1 MHLDFTGTDPQV
13 RAALNLPTEGKNH
26 HFINAAVFNF
36 FHSIEKSAPL
46 NRGMVRPLRLT
57 IPQGTIINPEKYAAV
72 GVRFA
77 TAVRVMDII
86 IAALSLATDSSD
98 KQVEGRGILPSAGSG
113 MLGVS
118 LLSYVDPRT
127 GETKV
132 NVLQPMWGGS
142 GARPTKDGID
152 GADFAAGFMRNI
164 PAETSEAE
172 MPMLVHEYKLSAK
185 APAPGKYRGGL
196 GIDFSF
202 QVFTP
207 NAIVT
212 ARGMERFQFRPWGR
226 KGGGAG
232 TLCETLINPHTPE
245 ERSIGKVTSALHPAP
260 GDVVAI
266 NTPGGGG
273 FGDPYEREPAKV
285 LKDVS
290 EDLLSIETARRDYGV
305 VITPD
310 LKVDEKATAAV
321 RSDRPVGRKAG
332 EFTYGPER
340 DAYEAAFPSEVQ
352 DALATALLSVPT
364 SQRQFYKTR
373 VWAKVTDNGKARSP
387 RATPGE
393 IAALLEQCRKE
404 VTQVVI

>member
-1 MHLDFTGTDPQV
+1 
-13 RAALNLPTEGKNH
+13 
-26 HFINAAVFNF
+26 
-36 FHSIEKSAPL
+36 
-46 NRGMVRPLRLT
+46 
-57 IPQGTIINPEKYAAV
+57 
-72 GVRFA
+72 
-77 TAVRVMDII
+77 
-86 IAALSLATDSSD
+86 
-98 KQVEGRGILPSAGSG
+98 
-113 MLGVS
+113 
-118 LLSYVDPRT
+118 
-127 GETKV
+127 
-132 NVLQPMWGGS
+132 
-142 GARPTKDGID
+142 
-152 GADFAAGFMRNI
+152 
-164 PAETSEAE
+164 

-232 TLCETLINPHTPE
+232 TLCETLINPHTPQ
-245 ERSIGKVTSALHPAP
+245 ERSVGKVTSALHPEP

-305 VITPD
+305 VITAD
-310 LKVDEKATAAV
+310 LKVDEKATAAL
-321 RSDRPVGRKAG
+321 RGDRPAPKKAA

-340 DAYEAAFPSEVQ
+340 DAYEAAFPPQVQ
-352 DALATALLSVPT
+352 DALAKALLSVPS

-373 VWAKVTDNGKARSP
+373 VWAKVTDNGKART
-387 RATPGE
+387 ATAKPE
-393 IAALLEQCRKE
+393 DMATLLEQCRKE
-404 VTQVVI
+404 VTQIVV